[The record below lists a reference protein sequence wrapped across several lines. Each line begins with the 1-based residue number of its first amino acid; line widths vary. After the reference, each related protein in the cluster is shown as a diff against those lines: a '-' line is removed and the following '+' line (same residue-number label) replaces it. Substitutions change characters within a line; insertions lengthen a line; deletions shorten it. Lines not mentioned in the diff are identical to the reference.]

1 MRQNDHPKK
10 WSKARLTKK
19 EQFDKVFR
27 SGKRFKSKGLAFIFR
42 QADEK
47 IQETPLRLGFAVS
60 RHYGNAVSRN
70 KLKRRLRGQLR
81 QYQGPLRGDCIVLPN
96 KGSRDIDHVA
106 VSSSFAHA
114 FSFFENSFSRK
125 TASCQDSHEE
135 KS

>member
-1 MRQNDHPKK
+1 MRQSDHPKK

-27 SGKRFKSKGLAFIFR
+27 SGKRFKSHDLAFIFS
-42 QADEK
+42 QTDERS
-47 IQETPLRLGFAVS
+47 QETPLRLGFAVS

-81 QYQGPLRGDCIVLPN
+81 QYQGPLRGDCVVLPN
-96 KGSRDIDHVA
+96 RGSRDIDHVA

-114 FSFFENSFSRK
+114 FSFFERSFSPK
-125 TASCQDSHEE
+125 TASHQDHEE